1 MDINNLENIY
11 VIQQQPTTNQLQ
23 LPLDT
28 INNLME
34 MIRKSSE
41 NQLQI
46 NTSMM
51 GKIEG
56 IAQNFDSLKNDVNEL
71 KNKKGENEIDF
82 DTNKATCSKTNDLAN
97 QDSVSVLASEGGLDN
112 SPNDSSIEEDMSQT
126 TSVAEC
132 DSNPSLPD
140 ELRISTQ
147 SLLGYPQGGEG
158 GCGTGGRTS
167 LFLQPNDPEWLS
179 FLLMMQYKTN
189 LLTKLTFKLTWW
201 IPGWTM

>member
-1 MDINNLENIY
+1 MDHQEVDINNLENIY

-56 IAQNFDSLKNDVNEL
+56 IAQNFDSLRLNRFHL
-71 KNKKGENEIDF
+71 
-82 DTNKATCSKTNDLAN
+82 
-97 QDSVSVLASEGGLDN
+97 
-112 SPNDSSIEEDMSQT
+112 
-126 TSVAEC
+126 
-132 DSNPSLPD
+132 
-140 ELRISTQ
+140 
-147 SLLGYPQGGEG
+147 
-158 GCGTGGRTS
+158 
-167 LFLQPNDPEWLS
+167 
-179 FLLMMQYKTN
+179 
-189 LLTKLTFKLTWW
+189 
-201 IPGWTM
+201 